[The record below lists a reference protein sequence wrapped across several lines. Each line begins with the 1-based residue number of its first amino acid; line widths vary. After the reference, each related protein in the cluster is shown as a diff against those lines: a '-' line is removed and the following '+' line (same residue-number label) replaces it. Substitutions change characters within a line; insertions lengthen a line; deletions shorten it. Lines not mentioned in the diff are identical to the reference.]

1 MSTAKSKQSRVLAV
15 ASGGGH
21 WVQLMRLRASFAG
34 HRVSYATVDS
44 SHRADVGSAAF
55 YWIPDANR
63 SQKFMLLLLL
73 IRLAWIVLRV
83 RPQTI
88 VTTGAAPGYLAIRI
102 GKLIGA
108 RTLFLD
114 SMANA
119 DKLSLSA
126 MLAERHADLLLTQW
140 QHLAKR
146 EGPQYRGS
154 VI

>member
-1 MSTAKSKQSRVLAV
+1 MMKIKPKQTRVLAV

-34 HRVSYATVDS
+34 HRVSYATVDA
-44 SHRADVGSAAF
+44 SHRADVTPAAF
-55 YWIPDANR
+55 YRIPDANR
-63 SQKFMLLLLL
+63 TQKVRLLLLL
-73 IRLAWIVLRV
+73 VRLAWIMIRV

-102 GKLIGA
+102 GKVFGA

-119 DKLSLSA
+119 EKLSLSA
-126 MLAERHADLLLTQW
+126 HLAERHADLLLTQW
-140 QHLAKR
+140 QHLAR
-146 EGPQYRGS
+146 QDGPKYRGS